1 MTGTSNNPTLQLQ
14 IQLLS
19 VPPHHMNTAPAGYF
33 GCTGSY
39 PIETPSPLKGSNM
52 KISHLLS
59 AALAAT
65 IFTCSLGSGTL
76 LAQAAPDNTQQNKV
90 QSPTADNQPNAKSDR
105 LLTASVRKAIIADKK
120 LSTYA
125 HNVKIITSNGQVTLK
140 GPVKS
145 EEEKQ
150 QVFTDATS
158 ATTSD
163 KITNQLTVK
172 Q

>member
-1 MTGTSNNPTLQLQ
+1 MTSTSKNPMLQFQ
-14 IQLLS
+14 VQLLM
-19 VPPHHMNTAPAGYF
+19 VPPHHMNTALAGYLVVLD
-33 GCTGSY
+33 T
-39 PIETPSPLKGSNM
+39 IEPPSPLKGSNM
-52 KISHLLS
+52 KISRLLP

-65 IFTCSLGSGTL
+65 IFTCSLGPVTL
-76 LAQAAPDNTQQNKV
+76 LAQTAPDNTQQNKV

-105 LLTASVRKAIIADKK
+105 LLTASVRKAIVADKN

-163 KITNQLTVK
+163 KVTNQLTVK

>member
-1 MTGTSNNPTLQLQ
+1 MTSMSKNPMLQFQ
-14 IQLLS
+14 VQLLM
-19 VPPHHMNTAPAGYF
+19 VPPHHMNTALAEYLVVLD
-33 GCTGSY
+33 T
-39 PIETPSPLKGSNM
+39 IEPPSPLKGSNM
-52 KISHLLS
+52 KISRLLP

-65 IFTCSLGSGTL
+65 IFTCSSGRVTL
-76 LAQAAPDNTQQNKV
+76 LAQTAPDNTQQNQV

-105 LLTASVRKAIIADKK
+105 LLTASVRKAIVADKN

-125 HNVKIITSNGQVTLK
+125 HNVKIITSNAQVPLK
-140 GPVKS
+140 GPSKS

-163 KITNQLTVK
+163 KVTNQLTVK

>member
-1 MTGTSNNPTLQLQ
+1 MVVGPSVSGTTTDGSPTSHEYRACG
-14 IQLLS
+14 IPGRTS
-19 VPPHHMNTAPAGYF
+19 PYT
-33 GCTGSY
+33 
-39 PIETPSPLKGSNM
+39 IEPPSPLKGSNM
-52 KISHLLS
+52 KISRLLP

-65 IFTCSLGSGTL
+65 IFTCSLGPVTL
-76 LAQAAPDNTQQNKV
+76 LAQTAPDNTQQNKV

-105 LLTASVRKAIIADKK
+105 LLTASVRKAIVADKN

-163 KITNQLTVK
+163 KVTNQLTVK